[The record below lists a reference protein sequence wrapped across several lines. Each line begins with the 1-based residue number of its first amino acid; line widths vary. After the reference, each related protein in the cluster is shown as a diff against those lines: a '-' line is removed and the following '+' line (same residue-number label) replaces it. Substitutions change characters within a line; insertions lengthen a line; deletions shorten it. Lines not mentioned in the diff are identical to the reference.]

1 MVSSHFINFATRW
14 SIIHSM
20 RQAGNQATGYRKKQ
34 RELMDR
40 LEAQSLDGSAPVFTV
55 PRESDYATSDELC
68 LTLLGFLS
76 PVVSERIQALIESFR
91 EVDPA
96 QYYYLP
102 ESLHL
107 TVQNVRRISKP
118 PSFGPDE
125 IDAACRVFRSRL
137 AGLAPLSFE
146 LCGFIRLKNSLS
158 VAGFA
163 SDGYPALIRSLKE
176 GLELEGIADDKR
188 YMSDDVIFGNV
199 TISRFSAEPS
209 AAFDNRL
216 ASIREESFGELVLER
231 LSLVVTNSVCHPR
244 ATKVIE
250 EYVLL

>member
-1 MVSSHFINFATRW
+1 M
-14 SIIHSM
+14 HSM
-20 RQAGNQATGYRKKQ
+20 RQAGNQATGYRQKQ

-40 LEAQSLDGSAPVFTV
+40 LEKQSLDGSAPVFAV
-55 PRESDYATSDELC
+55 PRESDYGSSSELC

-76 PVVSERIQALIESFR
+76 PMKKTAVVSERVQEVIKGFR

-96 QYYYLP
+96 QYFYLP

-107 TVQNVRRISKP
+107 TVQNVRRISDP
-118 PSFGPDE
+118 PTFGPDE
-125 IDAACRVFRSRL
+125 IEAACRVFRSRL
-137 AGLAPLSFE
+137 QGLAPLAFE

-163 SDGYPALIRSLKE
+163 PDSYPALIRSLKE
-176 GLELEGIADDKR
+176 GLELEGIPDDKR

-199 TISRFSAEPS
+199 TISRFSCEPT
-209 AAFDNRL
+209 AAFDSRL
-216 ASIREESFGELVLER
+216 ASIAHESFGELVLDK

-250 EYVLL
+250 EYILRRR

>member
-1 MVSSHFINFATRW
+1 M
-14 SIIHSM
+14 HSM

-40 LEAQSLDGSAPVFTV
+40 LEKLSLEGSAPVFNV

-76 PVVSERIQALIESFR
+76 PNTEPSVISEQILKVIEGFR

-107 TVQNVRRISKP
+107 TVQNVRRISNP
-118 PSFGPDE
+118 PAFGPDE
-125 IDAACRVFRSRL
+125 IEAACRVFRSRL

-163 SDGYPALIRSLKE
+163 PDRYPALIKSLKE

-199 TISRFSAEPS
+199 TISRFSCEPT
-209 AAFDNRL
+209 AAFDSRL
-216 ASIREESFGELVLER
+216 ASMRKESFGELVLDK

-250 EYVLL
+250 EFVLH